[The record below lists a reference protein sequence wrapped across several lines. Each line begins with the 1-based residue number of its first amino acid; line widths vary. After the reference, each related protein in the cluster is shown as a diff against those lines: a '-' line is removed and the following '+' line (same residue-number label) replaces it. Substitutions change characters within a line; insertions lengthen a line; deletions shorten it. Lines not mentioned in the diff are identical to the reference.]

1 MDNKEY
7 LGKTVKVFVDRPLNT
22 LHPKHNFKYEVNYG
36 YIPNTISGDGE
47 ELDVYILGE
56 DEPLDSFEGK
66 VIAIIHRLDDDD
78 DKLIVVNNGDNFT
91 DDEIRKLTHFQE
103 KWFESIIIR

>member
-7 LGKTVKVFVDRPLNT
+7 LGKTVKVFVYRPLNT